1 MAEIPLYDRNVA
13 SPGALPGVRQS
24 SVASPGLLAR
34 PGAEVQETGQAL
46 QRSATVFQ
54 RMQQEQEEKEDLD
67 RVMTAEAGVL
77 TEFGEYRNSVR
88 ETRRGVNAANL
99 GKDTAEWWNKKIGE
113 YTQTMSDRQRAAFQ
127 QRLQRTRLSAVENMA
142 DFEAGELRT
151 QRELSRTAATA
162 AAITDA
168 VGYVG
173 TGQQADMINDAKGR
187 ILGALRAAAATEG
200 WNTEYEGLKTQEA
213 LHNLHAQVIQ
223 RMAAEEGGAE
233 KVAAYFEAN
242 KGEMDPAKSDKLY
255 ELTTQAKV
263 RDKAASAV
271 NTLLDQGKT
280 EGEGLEW
287 IRQNLEGDAREEAR
301 LRWRERW
308 ADLAQAEQRTQSQ
321 YTDQFYAQ
329 LSQRGSISRVD
340 PAILQRMDPKVL
352 VSERRIA
359 EDRARVAAGRES
371 NIKTDWDTYAR
382 LREMAR
388 NNRDGFLKEDMR
400 RHFDKLAPAQREQL
414 IDLQDNLAK
423 PRKQVEVLTDDKQV
437 GIIVGQLGLTK
448 QRKAQF
454 ESAAYTALQEAT
466 RTNGDKPLTVE
477 QRQKVLD
484 RLTIEGDVN
493 GWVPFGGKRLYEV
506 TGTPGAARFMPD
518 VPKEDRQAIIDS
530 WRRKRGTTPTEAQIA
545 ETYLRTFDL
554 E

>member
-1 MAEIPLYDRNVA
+1 MADIPLYDRAVVA
-13 SPGALPGVRQS
+13 PNALPGVRQS
-24 SVASPGLLAR
+24 SVATPGLLAR
-34 PGAEVQETGQAL
+34 PGAEMQEAGQAL

-113 YTQTMSDRQRAAFQ
+113 YTQSMSDRQRAAFQ

-287 IRQNLEGDAREEAR
+287 IRQNLEGDAREQAR

-388 NNRDGFLKEDMR
+388 NNRDGFLKEDIR
-400 RHFDKLAPAQREQL
+400 RYFDKLAPAQREQM
-414 IDLQDNLAK
+414 IDLQDSLAK
-423 PRKQVEVLTDDKQV
+423 PQKQVEVLTDDKQV

-484 RLTIEGDVN
+484 RLTIEGDAN
-493 GWVPFGGKRLYEV
+493 GWLPFGGKRLYEV
-506 TGTPGAARFMPD
+506 TGTPDAARFMPD

>member
-24 SVASPGLLAR
+24 SVASPELLAR
-34 PGAEVQETGQAL
+34 PGAEVQGTGQAI
-46 QRSATVFQ
+46 QRSAAELQ
-54 RMQQEQEEKEDLD
+54 RLRREEQEKEDLD

-77 TEFGEYRNSVR
+77 SEFSEYRNSVR

-127 QRLQRTRLSAVENMA
+127 QRLQRARLSAVENMA

-173 TGQQADMINDAKGR
+173 TAQQAVMINDAKGR

-200 WNTEYEGLKTQEA
+200 WNTEHEALKTREA

-287 IRQNLEGDAREEAR
+287 IRQNLEGDAREQAR

-308 ADLAQAEQRTQSQ
+308 ADLAQAEQRTQAQ

-329 LSQRGSISRVD
+329 LAQRGSISRVD

-371 NIKTDWDTYAR
+371 KIETDWDTYGS
-382 LREMAR
+382 LRDMAR
-388 NNRDGFLKEDMR
+388 TNRDKFLKEDLR

-414 IDLQDNLAK
+414 LDLQDSLAK
-423 PRKQVEVLTDDKQV
+423 PQKQVEVLTDDKQV
-437 GIIVGQLGLTK
+437 GIVVGQLGLTK

-466 RTNGDKPLTVE
+466 RTNGGKPLTVE

-484 RLTIEGDVN
+484 RLLIEGDVN

-506 TGTPGAARFMPD
+506 VGTPDAARFMPE
-518 VPKEDRQAIIDS
+518 VPKADRQAIIDA

-545 ETYLRTFDL
+545 ETYMKTFDL

>member
-24 SVASPGLLAR
+24 SVASPELLAR
-34 PGAEVQETGQAL
+34 PGAEVQGTGQAI
-46 QRSATVFQ
+46 QRSAAELQ
-54 RMQQEQEEKEDLD
+54 RLQREEQEKEDLD

-77 TEFGEYRNSVR
+77 SEFSEYRNSVR

-127 QRLQRTRLSAVENMA
+127 QRLQRVRLSAVENMA

-151 QRELSRTAATA
+151 QRELSRTAAMA

-173 TGQQADMINDAKGR
+173 TAQQAVMINDAKGR

-200 WNTEYEGLKTQEA
+200 WNTEHEALKTREA

-287 IRQNLEGDAREEAR
+287 IRQNLEGDAREQAR

-308 ADLAQAEQRTQSQ
+308 ADLAQAEQRTQAQ

-329 LSQRGSISRVD
+329 LAQRGSISRVD

-371 NIKTDWDTYAR
+371 KIETDWDTYGS
-382 LREMAR
+382 LRDMAR
-388 NNRDGFLKEDMR
+388 TNRDKFLKEDLR

-414 IDLQDNLAK
+414 LDLQDSLAK
-423 PRKQVEVLTDDKQV
+423 PQKQVEVLTDDKQV
-437 GIIVGQLGLTK
+437 GIVVGQLGLTK

-466 RTNGDKPLTVE
+466 RTNGGKPLTVE

-484 RLTIEGDVN
+484 RLLIEGDVN

-506 TGTPGAARFMPD
+506 VGTPDAARFMPE
-518 VPKEDRQAIIDS
+518 VPKADRQAIIDA

-545 ETYLRTFDL
+545 ETYMKTFDL

>member
-13 SPGALPGVRQS
+13 SPNALPGVRQS

-34 PGAEVQETGQAL
+34 PGTEVQETGQAI
-46 QRSATVFQ
+46 QRSAAVFQ
-54 RMQQEQEEKEDLD
+54 RLQAEEQEKEDLD

-77 TEFGEYRNSVR
+77 SEFSEYRNSVR

-99 GKDTAEWWNKKIGE
+99 GKDTAEWWNKKLGE

-127 QRLQRTRLSAVENMA
+127 QRLQRARLSAVENMA

-173 TGQQADMINDAKGR
+173 TAQQAGMINDAKGR

-287 IRQNLEGDAREEAR
+287 IRQNLEGDAREQAR

-359 EDRARVAAGRES
+359 EDRARVAAGRET

-382 LREMAR
+382 LRDMAR

-414 IDLQDNLAK
+414 IDLQDSLAK
-423 PRKQVEVLTDDKQV
+423 PQKQVEVLTDDKQV

-466 RTNGDKPLTVE
+466 RANGDKPLTVE

-506 TGTPGAARFMPD
+506 AGTPDAARFMPE
-518 VPKEDRQAIIDS
+518 VPKADRQAIIDA

-545 ETYLRTFDL
+545 ETYMKTFDL

>member
-13 SPGALPGVRQS
+13 SPNALPGVRQS
-24 SVASPGLLAR
+24 SVASPGLLTH
-34 PGAEVQETGQAL
+34 PGAEIQKTGQAI
-46 QRSATVFQ
+46 QHSAAVFQ
-54 RMQQEQEEKEDLD
+54 RLQQEEQKKEDLD

-99 GKDTAEWWNKKIGE
+99 GKDTAEWWNKKLGE
-113 YTQTMSDRQRAAFQ
+113 YTQTMSDQQRAAFQ
-127 QRLQRTRLSAVENMA
+127 QRLQRVRLSAVENMA

-173 TGQQADMINDAKGR
+173 TAQQAGMINDAKGR

-255 ELTTQAKV
+255 ELTAQAKV

-287 IRQNLEGDAREEAR
+287 IRQNLEGDAREQAR
-301 LRWRERW
+301 LRWREHW
-308 ADLAQAEQRTQSQ
+308 ADMSQAEQHTQAQ

-329 LSQRGSISRVD
+329 LAQRGSISRVD
-340 PAILQRMDPKVL
+340 PTILQRMDPKVL
-352 VSERRIA
+352 VSERRVA

-371 NIKTDWDTYAR
+371 KIQTDWDTYGG
-382 LREMAR
+382 LRDMAR
-388 NNRDGFLKEDMR
+388 TNRDKFLKEDLR

-414 IDLQDNLAK
+414 LDLQDSLAK
-423 PRKQVEVLTDDKQV
+423 PQKQVEVLTDDKQV
-437 GIIVGQLGLTK
+437 GIVVGQLGLTK

-466 RTNGDKPLTVE
+466 RANGDKPLTVE

-484 RLTIEGDVN
+484 RLLIEGDVN

-506 TGTPGAARFMPD
+506 TGTPDAARFMPE
-518 VPKEDRQAIIDS
+518 VPKADRQAIIDA

-545 ETYLRTFDL
+545 ETYMKTFEL

>member
-13 SPGALPGVRQS
+13 SPNALPGVRQS

-34 PGAEVQETGQAL
+34 PGAEVQETGQAI
-46 QRSATVFQ
+46 QRSAAVFQ
-54 RMQQEQEEKEDLD
+54 RLQQEEQEKEDLD

-77 TEFGEYRNSVR
+77 SEFSEYRNSVR

-99 GKDTAEWWNKKIGE
+99 GKDTAEWWNKKLGE

-173 TGQQADMINDAKGR
+173 TAQQAGMINDAKGR

-200 WNTEYEGLKTQEA
+200 WNTEHEALKTREA
-213 LHNLHAQVIQ
+213 LHNLHTQVLQ
-223 RMAAEEGGAE
+223 RLAAEEGGAE

-242 KGEMDPAKSDKLY
+242 KGEMDPASSDKLF
-255 ELTTQAKV
+255 ELVGQAKA

-271 NTLLDQGKT
+271 DTLLAGAKT

-287 IRQNLEGDAREEAR
+287 IRQNLEGEAREQAR
-301 LRWRERW
+301 LRWREHW
-308 ADLAQAEQRTQSQ
+308 ADMSQAEQRTQVQ

-329 LSQRGSISRVD
+329 LAQRGSISRVD

-371 NIKTDWDTYAR
+371 KIQTDWDTYGG
-382 LREMAR
+382 LRDMAR

-414 IDLQDNLAK
+414 LDLQDSLAK
-423 PRKQVEVLTDDKQV
+423 PQKQVEVLTDDKQV
-437 GIIVGQLGLTK
+437 GIVVGQLGLTK

-484 RLTIEGDVN
+484 RLLIEGDVN
-493 GWVPFGGKRLYEV
+493 GWMPFGGKRLYEV
-506 TGTPGAARFMPD
+506 AGTPDAARFMPE
-518 VPKEDRQAIIDS
+518 VPKADRQAIIDA

-545 ETYLRTFDL
+545 ETYMKTFDL

>member
-1 MAEIPLYDRNVA
+1 MAEIPLYDHNVA

-24 SVASPGLLAR
+24 SVASPELLAR
-34 PGAEVQETGQAL
+34 PGAEVQKTGQAI
-46 QRSATVFQ
+46 QRSTAMLQTLKHG
-54 RMQQEQEEKEDLD
+54 EQEKEDLD

-77 TEFGEYRNSVR
+77 SEFSEYRNHVR

-99 GKDTAEWWNKKIGE
+99 GKDTAEWWNKKLGE

-127 QRLQRTRLSAVENMA
+127 QRLQRARLSAVENMA

-173 TGQQADMINDAKGR
+173 TAQQAGMINDAKGR

-200 WNTEYEGLKTQEA
+200 WNTEYEGLKIQEA

-223 RMAAEEGGAE
+223 RVAAEEGGAE

-287 IRQNLEGDAREEAR
+287 IRQNLEGDAREQAR
-301 LRWRERW
+301 LRWLERW

-340 PAILQRMDPKVL
+340 PTILQRMDPKVL

-359 EDRARVAAGRES
+359 EDRARVAAGGES
-371 NIKTDWDTYAR
+371 KIRTDWDTYGG
-382 LREMAR
+382 LRDMAR
-388 NNRDGFLKEDMR
+388 TNRDKFLKEDLR
-400 RHFDKLAPAQREQL
+400 RYFDKLAPAQREQL
-414 IDLQDNLAK
+414 LNLQDSLAK
-423 PRKQVEVLTDDKQV
+423 PQKQVEVLTDDKQV

-466 RTNGDKPLTVE
+466 RTNGGKPLTVE

-484 RLTIEGDVN
+484 RLLIEGDVN

-506 TGTPGAARFMPD
+506 AGTPDAARFMPE
-518 VPKEDRQAIIDS
+518 VPKADRQAIINA

-545 ETYLRTFDL
+545 ETYMKTFDL

>member
-13 SPGALPGVRQS
+13 APNALPGVRQS
-24 SVASPGLLAR
+24 SVVTPGLLAR
-34 PGAEVQETGQAL
+34 PGAEMQEAGQAL

-200 WNTEYEGLKTQEA
+200 WNTDYEGLKTQEA

-287 IRQNLEGDAREEAR
+287 IRQNLEGDAREQAR

-340 PAILQRMDPKVL
+340 PAVLQRMDPKVL

-382 LREMAR
+382 LRDMAR

-414 IDLQDNLAK
+414 IDLQDSLAK
-423 PRKQVEVLTDDKQV
+423 PQKQVEVLTDDKQV

>member
-34 PGAEVQETGQAL
+34 PGAEVQETGQAI
-46 QRSATVFQ
+46 QRSATVLQ
-54 RMQQEQEEKEDLD
+54 RLQQEEQEKEGLD
-67 RVMTAEAGVL
+67 RVMTAEAGL
-77 TEFGEYRNSVR
+77 LSEFSEYRNSVR

-99 GKDTAEWWNKKIGE
+99 GKDTAEWWNKKLGE
-113 YTQTMSDRQRAAFQ
+113 YTQTMSDQQRAAFQ
-127 QRLQRTRLSAVENMA
+127 QRLQRVRLSAVENMA

-173 TGQQADMINDAKGR
+173 TAQQAGMINDAKGR

-223 RMAAEEGGAE
+223 RMAAGEGGAE

-340 PAILQRMDPKVL
+340 PTILQRMDPKVL
-352 VSERRIA
+352 VSERRVA

-371 NIKTDWDTYAR
+371 KIETDWDTYGS
-382 LREMAR
+382 LRDMAR
-388 NNRDGFLKEDMR
+388 NNRDKFLKEDLR

-414 IDLQDNLAK
+414 IDLQDSLAK
-423 PRKQVEVLTDDKQV
+423 PQKQVEVLTDDKQV
-437 GIIVGQLGLTK
+437 GIVVGQLGLTK

-484 RLTIEGDVN
+484 RLLIEGDVN
-493 GWVPFGGKRLYEV
+493 GWMPFGGKRLYEV
-506 TGTPGAARFMPD
+506 AGTPDAARFMPE
-518 VPKEDRQAIIDS
+518 VPKADRQAIIDA

-545 ETYLRTFDL
+545 ETYMKTFEL

>member
-1 MAEIPLYDRNVA
+1 
-13 SPGALPGVRQS
+13 
-24 SVASPGLLAR
+24 
-34 PGAEVQETGQAL
+34 
-46 QRSATVFQ
+46 
-54 RMQQEQEEKEDLD
+54 
-67 RVMTAEAGVL
+67 
-77 TEFGEYRNSVR
+77 
-88 ETRRGVNAANL
+88 
-99 GKDTAEWWNKKIGE
+99 
-113 YTQTMSDRQRAAFQ
+113 
-127 QRLQRTRLSAVENMA
+127 
-142 DFEAGELRT
+142 
-151 QRELSRTAATA
+151 
-162 AAITDA
+162 
-168 VGYVG
+168 
-173 TGQQADMINDAKGR
+173 
-187 ILGALRAAAATEG
+187 
-200 WNTEYEGLKTQEA
+200 
-213 LHNLHAQVIQ
+213 
-223 RMAAEEGGAE
+223 
-233 KVAAYFEAN
+233 
-242 KGEMDPAKSDKLY
+242 MDPAKSDKLY

-287 IRQNLEGDAREEAR
+287 IRQNLEGDAREQAR

-340 PAILQRMDPKVL
+340 PAVLQRMDPKVL

-382 LREMAR
+382 LRDMAR

-414 IDLQDNLAK
+414 IDLQDSLAK
-423 PRKQVEVLTDDKQV
+423 PQKQVEVLTDDKQV

-506 TGTPGAARFMPD
+506 TGTPDAARFMPD

>member
-24 SVASPGLLAR
+24 SVATPGLLAR
-34 PGAEVQETGQAL
+34 PGAEVQETGQAI
-46 QRSATVFQ
+46 QRSAAVF
-54 RMQQEQEEKEDLD
+54 RRLQQEQEEKEDLD

-127 QRLQRTRLSAVENMA
+127 QRLQRARLSAVENMA

-173 TGQQADMINDAKGR
+173 TAQQAGMINDAKGR

-242 KGEMDPAKSDKLY
+242 
-255 ELTTQAKV
+255 
-263 RDKAASAV
+263 
-271 NTLLDQGKT
+271 
-280 EGEGLEW
+280 
-287 IRQNLEGDAREEAR
+287 
-301 LRWRERW
+301 
-308 ADLAQAEQRTQSQ
+308 
-321 YTDQFYAQ
+321 
-329 LSQRGSISRVD
+329 
-340 PAILQRMDPKVL
+340 
-352 VSERRIA
+352 
-359 EDRARVAAGRES
+359 
-371 NIKTDWDTYAR
+371 
-382 LREMAR
+382 
-388 NNRDGFLKEDMR
+388 
-400 RHFDKLAPAQREQL
+400 
-414 IDLQDNLAK
+414 
-423 PRKQVEVLTDDKQV
+423 
-437 GIIVGQLGLTK
+437 
-448 QRKAQF
+448 
-454 ESAAYTALQEAT
+454 
-466 RTNGDKPLTVE
+466 
-477 QRQKVLD
+477 
-484 RLTIEGDVN
+484 
-493 GWVPFGGKRLYEV
+493 
-506 TGTPGAARFMPD
+506 
-518 VPKEDRQAIIDS
+518 
-530 WRRKRGTTPTEAQIA
+530 
-545 ETYLRTFDL
+545 
-554 E
+554 